1 MKIKAM
7 EIANYIINS
16 SALMYEDGEYFAH
29 WSEEKG
35 LNYDG
40 NTDQEN
46 ITVSVP
52 CEYADEMSRDEF
64 DSKENL
70 DDPDFMRICEE
81 LAQKLN
87 KEILSEVE

>member
-1 MKIKAM
+1 MKITVK
-7 EIANYIINS
+7 EIAEYIINS
-16 SALMYEDGEYFAH
+16 PSLMYEDGEYFVH

-40 NTDQEN
+40 NTDSEN

-52 CEYADEMSRDEF
+52 CEYADGMSREEF

-81 LAQKLN
+81 LADKLN
-87 KEILSEVE
+87 EEIEDL

>member
-1 MKIKAM
+1 MKITVK
-7 EIANYIINS
+7 EIAEYIIDS
-16 SALMYEDGEYFAH
+16 PALMYEDGEYFAH

-40 NTDQEN
+40 NTDPEN
-46 ITVSVP
+46 ITVFAY
-52 CEYADEMSRDEF
+52 CDYAEGLDRMEF

-81 LAQKLN
+81 LADKLN
-87 KEILSEVE
+87 EEIENL

>member
-16 SALMYEDGEYFAH
+16 QTMMYEDGEYFAH

-40 NTDQEN
+40 NMDPEN
-46 ITVSVP
+46 ITVSVL
-52 CEYADEMSRDEF
+52 CEYTDEMSRDEF

-81 LAQKLN
+81 LAENLN
-87 KEILSEVE
+87 KEIDDL